1 MYTITFLA
9 LVMYG
14 CNTTNAVP
22 NGYYDYDEDKVIA
35 AVEQLPFNPALP
47 DFIPIHMVSV
57 VSDVYKENEAEV
69 MDLSFYTTENDL
81 LTIKFT
87 EADDFPNSWVK
98 SEKLPITDQID
109 GIYEDN
115 LFSKKLAW
123 QKDDITYV
131 MTYRANVSTELNN
144 EQRVTRQQLVEVA
157 RSFHS

>member
-9 LVMYG
+9 LVMCG
-14 CNTTNAVP
+14 CNTTHAVP

-87 EADDFPNSWVK
+87 EADDFPTSWVDQ
-98 SEKLPITDQID
+98 EKLPITDQID

-115 LFSKKLAW
+115 HFSKKLSW
-123 QKDDITYV
+123 QKGDITYV